1 MTILI
6 LALYDGRCQMRSRQQ
21 LHSADDRTINDP
33 ESIVETQSFG
43 AAASLPGNDP
53 TVDCYNRRSRILTNA
68 YRAEWWVAIAVLL
81 LIVGMGFV
89 AI

>member
-1 MTILI
+1 
-6 LALYDGRCQMRSRQQ
+6 MRTRQQ
-21 LHSADDRTINDP
+21 QHAAGDQLVNDP
-33 ESIVETQSFG
+33 ESFVETQGLTST
-43 AAASLPGNDP
+43 ASLHSNDP
-53 TVDCYNRRSRILTNA
+53 TIDCYNRRSRILTDA

>member
-1 MTILI
+1 
-6 LALYDGRCQMRSRQQ
+6 MRPSQQQYAAGSRT
-21 LHSADDRTINDP
+21 SNDR
-33 ESIVETQSFG
+33 ESFVETQSLG
-43 AAASLPGNDP
+43 TTATLPGNDP
-53 TVDCYNRRSRILTNA
+53 TIDCYNRRSRILTDA